1 MGPRYVTIWDGLSV
15 LFSLF
20 LHRGEGTW
28 REDSKIEWSERWNS
42 AVAGSKFFWGANQNF
57 GTLFSGNAPTAGKWT
72 IIGARLSQIFPTLS
86 HRLTLSKQ
94 MD

>member
-28 REDSKIEWSERWNS
+28 REDSKIERSERWIH
-42 AVAGSKFFWGANQNF
+42 
-57 GTLFSGNAPTAGKWT
+57 LY
-72 IIGARLSQIFPTLS
+72 SQVFLQTSTYLGG
-86 HRLTLSKQ
+86 RRGG
-94 MD
+94 D